1 MKPRVSI
8 LLPNLNNRPFLDE
21 RLQTILAQTFS
32 DWELIV
38 VDNYSDDGAW
48 EFFQDMAA
56 KDPRLHISR
65 APRQGMYANWNN
77 CLRLAK
83 GDYIYIA
90 TSDDTMTPQFLDIMV
105 KALDDHPAC
114 DLAHCKLTIIDES
127 GAPHPGIA
135 WERFFCALFFG
146 QLIDQPHIRLA
157 PHDGLLHCGVKT
169 VYTSITQLLIRRS
182 LFERIG
188 LFLTD
193 YGSIADFE
201 WGMRASLLAD
211 TIHIPQYLATW
222 RVHRS
227 QGSNLDFF
235 KSPQYRTQ
243 LLKLV
248 DRAFNRA
255 RKIDPTRLKGI
266 KKKDLKYYYLKEKF
280 FIEIKE
286 LEQKGLSG
294 PGKYKTVIKW
304 LFSHPRILS
313 EYLQH
318 RQAAKSRHTN
328 KVFTTPWE
336 ALNFS
341 RNLLARYG
349 LEKNIEV
356 IDQPVSPVEPDIAVA
371 PEEKPDIETIEIDHP
386 KVAEFREK
394 APWLFDDPPPLI
406 IEKTHPPILIY
417 QMGKVGSTSIDFTLR
432 RCDLPN
438 PIYHIHQLTANGIDW
453 NIRHYRDLLIK
464 NSPDIIRDDHTRV
477 YNHLYFKYVLRQ
489 YRSSHALRQKIEEN
503 RDDIPWKIITLVRD
517 PIMREISDFF
527 FSFHRHPGLV
537 GKKGQG
543 LNAHALRILP
553 GELAD
558 RLDNPHS
565 WVLTWFDEEF
575 QKVFG
580 IDVYAFPFDHESGYT
595 IIESGNISLLIIQLE
610 SLSRC
615 FTPAMSRFLDL
626 PGLELINQ
634 NTARQKS
641 YYDTYQY
648 ILQHLTLD
656 PQLCRYVYQSKL
668 AAHFYTPGQIR
679 DFTQKWT
686 RPPGNGARQS
696 VGGAQ

>member
-8 LLPNLNNRPFLDE
+8 LLPNLDNRPFLDE
-21 RLQTILAQTFS
+21 RMRTILAQTFS

-38 VDNYSDDGAW
+38 VDNYSADGAW

-56 KDPRLHISR
+56 KDPRIHISQ

-90 TSDDTMTPQFLDIMV
+90 TSDDTMSAQFLEIMV

-114 DLAHCKLTIIDES
+114 GLAHCKLTVIDEG
-127 GAPHPGIA
+127 GAPHPVIA
-135 WERFFCALFFG
+135 WERFFCALYFG
-146 QLIDQPHIRLA
+146 QLIDQKHIRLA

-248 DRAFNRA
+248 EHAFNRA
-255 RKIDPTRLKGI
+255 RKIDPTLLKGI
-266 KKKDLKYYYLKEKF
+266 KKKDLTYYYLKEKF

-286 LEQKGLSG
+286 QKQSGQRGLE
-294 PGKYKTVIKW
+294 KYTTAAKW
-304 LFSHPRILS
+304 LFLHPYIFW
-313 EYLQH
+313 EYYRH
-318 RQAAKSRHTN
+318 RQARKSKN
-328 KVFTTPWE
+328 KKKVFTTPWE

-341 RNLLARYG
+341 RNLLVRYG

-356 IDQPVSPVEPDIAVA
+356 IDQPVNPGEPDIAVI
-371 PEEKPDIETIEIDHP
+371 PEEKPDIEATELDHP
-386 KVAEFREK
+386 KIAEFRGK
-394 APWLFDDPPPLI
+394 APWLFDDPPPVI
-406 IEKTHPPILIY
+406 IDKENPPILIY

-432 RCDLPN
+432 RCHLPN
-438 PIYHIHQLTANGIDW
+438 PIYHVHQLTAAGIDW
-453 NIRHYRDLLIK
+453 NIQHYRDLLIK
-464 NSPDIIRDDHTRV
+464 NTPDIIRDDHTRV

-503 RDDIPWKIITLVRD
+503 SDNIPWKIITLVRD

-527 FSFHRHPGLV
+527 FSFHRHPSLID
-537 GKKGQG
+537 KKDRS
-543 LNAHALRILP
+543 LKAHCLRILKK
-553 GELAD
+553 ELSG
-558 RLDNPHS
+558 RLNNRHS

-575 QKVFG
+575 QKVFD
-580 IDVYAFPFDHESGYT
+580 IDVYAFPFDHEGGYT

-626 PGLELINQ
+626 PGLRLINQ
-634 NTARQKS
+634 NTAQQKS

-656 PQLCRYVYQSKL
+656 PQLCRHVYQSKL
-668 AAHFYTPGQIR
+668 AAHFYTPQQIR
-679 DFTQKWT
+679 AFTQKWT
-686 RPPGNGARQS
+686 RPGPA
-696 VGGAQ
+696 